1 MLKFQ
6 MHVRVKYSALT
17 FQTITPLSVRIATS
31 QGDYFRDST
40 CMMLRYAWEFQ
51 MITPTIASS

>member
-17 FQTITPLSVRIATS
+17 FQTITPLSVRIAS
-31 QGDYFRDST
+31 
-40 CMMLRYAWEFQ
+40 
-51 MITPTIASS
+51 